1 MFLNRCLTY
10 FKEQSALMLSSHY
23 RTLSPRLIHPASCK
37 THFLFHP
44 QYLTYLFVF
53 HADTLNSDLVT
64 ATHVFVLGLHKFM
77 FFFALALCVTLHYV
91 MAPNLRYDFT
101 TGLTISLHL
110 NEFGNKNSNKIIMV
124 SVVKNKQSK
133 QAAFSSSAHLRES
146 IWKIITVSL
155 PERRGKPKARLR
167 GVRP

>member
-1 MFLNRCLTY
+1 MAPVHPSISGAMFLNRCLTY

-23 RTLSPRLIHPASCK
+23 RTLSPRLIHPARHSRCLSAASCK

-53 HADTLNSDLVT
+53 HADTLTSDLVT
-64 ATHVFVLGLHKFM
+64 ATHLFVLGLYKLM

-91 MAPNLRYDFT
+91 MAPNIGYDFT

-110 NEFGNKNSNKIIMV
+110 NKFVNKNSNKIIMM
-124 SVVKNKQSK
+124 SVVKNK
-133 QAAFSSSAHLRES
+133 
-146 IWKIITVSL
+146 
-155 PERRGKPKARLR
+155 
-167 GVRP
+167 